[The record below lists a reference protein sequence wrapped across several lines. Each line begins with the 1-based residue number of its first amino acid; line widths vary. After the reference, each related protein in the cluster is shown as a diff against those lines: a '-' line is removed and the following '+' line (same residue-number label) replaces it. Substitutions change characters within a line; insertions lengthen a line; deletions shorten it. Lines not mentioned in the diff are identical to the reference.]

1 MNLELLLNKLQI
13 KKGDKILLTSNI
25 LRILLKFKKNE
36 INFDPNILID
46 TLKKKIGKN
55 GTLLIPTYNWN
66 FCRGKTFDYNKTPSQ
81 SGALGNIALKRRDF
95 MRSFN
100 PIYSLAV
107 TGKDKK
113 KICNMKHLNCFSLNS
128 PFGYLIKNKGKNLF
142 IDIPPRPANE
152 TKLVG
157 FVFHHVIEQAAK
169 ASYRYLK
176 EFKGYYV
183 NRQKFKKLVKI
194 KLFVTKFNYKV
205 YIRKN
210 IDSELKRKKL
220 LNKILF
226 NGIKFS
232 SVNIYQA
239 FKILTNDLKTKR
251 KFFIKKY

>member
-1 MNLELLLNKLQI
+1 MNLEFLLNKLKI
-13 KKGDKILLTSNI
+13 KKGDKVLVTSNI
-25 LRILLKFKKNE
+25 LKILVKSKKKE
-36 INFDPNILID
+36 INFTPNNLID
-46 TLKKKIGKN
+46 ALKKKIGKN
-55 GTLLIPTYNWN
+55 GTLLIPTYNWD
-66 FCRGKTFDYNKTPSQ
+66 FCKGKTFDYNKTPSQ
-81 SGALGNIALKRRDF
+81 SGVLGNIALKRKDF

-107 TGKDKK
+107 TGKDKN
-113 KICNMKHLNCFSLNS
+113 KICNMKHLDCFSLNS
-128 PFGYLIKNKGKNLF
+128 PFGYLIKNKGKNIF
-142 IDIPPRPANE
+142 INITPRSANE

-169 ASYRYLK
+169 VSYRYLK

>member
-1 MNLELLLNKLQI
+1 
-13 KKGDKILLTSNI
+13 
-25 LRILLKFKKNE
+25 
-36 INFDPNILID
+36 
-46 TLKKKIGKN
+46 
-55 GTLLIPTYNWN
+55 
-66 FCRGKTFDYNKTPSQ
+66 
-81 SGALGNIALKRRDF
+81 
-95 MRSFN
+95 
-100 PIYSLAV
+100 
-107 TGKDKK
+107 
-113 KICNMKHLNCFSLNS
+113 MKHLNCFSLNS

-220 LNKILF
+220 LKKTLEIDPNNSAAALLNNLAKKMITEGWAIYDQYGFLAKEISGT
-226 NGIKFS
+226 GI
-232 SVNIYQA
+232 NINPY
-239 FKILTNDLKTKR
+239 R
-251 KFFIKKY
+251 